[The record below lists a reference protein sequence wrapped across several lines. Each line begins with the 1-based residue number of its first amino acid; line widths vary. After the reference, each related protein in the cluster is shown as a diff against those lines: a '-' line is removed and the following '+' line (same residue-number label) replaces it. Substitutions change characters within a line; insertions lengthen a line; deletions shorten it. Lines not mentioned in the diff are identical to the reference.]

1 MSRVLFSM
9 LVLVLMSGWIS
20 GITPVS
26 QAKVI
31 GAWLFNE
38 GKGNVAKDSAGNGF
52 DLEVVK
58 GKWLEGGGSYDGALG
73 FSMATYAW
81 IEVKKKDAEFN
92 LDKGEFTIITRGY
105 LTGLSSCCAGIPRW
119 EALSGDF
126 DRAGWLIHPDT
137 GAPDYVFSW
146 WYNDGGW
153 TKAGSSGALKF
164 KAEWH
169 QFAVTFDT
177 KRILMYLDGEE
188 IADFPANRGPTPFED
203 GGTLTYSRDRCCVP
217 PRMFTGAIDESLIA
231 DEAFSAAVI
240 AESAKKGLQNTAAF
254 RQVFAVDARGKLATT
269 WSRLKTLN

>member
-1 MSRVLFSM
+1 MLPRIPPVTGLTWRSSKGSGLKVEAHLMEPWDLVWQHMLGSRSKRKTQSLT
-9 LVLVLMSGWIS
+9 LIKEN
-20 GITPVS
+20 S
-26 QAKVI
+26 Q
-31 GAWLFNE
+31 
-38 GKGNVAKDSAGNGF
+38 
-52 DLEVVK
+52 
-58 GKWLEGGGSYDGALG
+58 
-73 FSMATYAW
+73 
-81 IEVKKKDAEFN
+81 
-92 LDKGEFTIITRGY
+92 RGY

-153 TKAGSSGALKF
+153 TKAGSSGALRF

-188 IADFPANRGPTPFED
+188 IVDFPTNRGPTPFED

-217 PRMFTGAIDESLIA
+217 PRMFTGAIMKAL
-231 DEAFSAAVI
+231 
-240 AESAKKGLQNTAAF
+240 
-254 RQVFAVDARGKLATT
+254 
-269 WSRLKTLN
+269 